1 MYETFFNLEDSP
13 FGLTPDPRFLFRSKG
28 HHGVLSTLVYGI
40 TSQKGVM
47 ALIGDVGT
55 GKTTLCWALMRELPE
70 HVQSALVLNPH
81 LSDSE
86 LLAAILHDLGVEHGG
101 ATKGELMAALHNF
114 LLGAGREGKTVV
126 VIVDEAQRMSVRAL
140 EQIRILSNLET
151 PKRKLLQIV
160 LVGQPEL
167 EEKLKRREL
176 RQVDQRIGIRCS
188 LRPLSKRETFRYI
201 EHRLR
206 VVGLVGTLPF
216 RPGALSRIYRYSR
229 GIPRVIN
236 QLSDRVLAVGYSFRA
251 REITAAMVKTAIE
264 HLEGTRKRRRARA
277 LRPALAACLVGA
289 LLLSGMA
296 AIFWRGRLAVG
307 AAAPVTARAALPSPR
322 DVPGDGSAARLLARS
337 DLGATFLPQ
346 TTLAELRAMALPAVL
361 ELNEPSGPRS
371 YLLQRITDDA
381 IFLVTP
387 SGQEVTHTPNGL
399 EPLWT
404 HSAWV
409 FGHKAESR

>member
-1 MYETFFNLEDSP
+1 MYEAFFNLEDSP

-126 VIVDEAQRMSVRAL
+126 VILDEAQRMSVRAL

-160 LVGQPEL
+160 LVGQQEL
-167 EEKLKRREL
+167 DEKLKRREL

-206 VVGLVGTLPF
+206 VAGLVGTLPF

-236 QLSDRVLAVGYSFRA
+236 QLSDRVLAVGCSFRA

-264 HLEGTRKRRRARA
+264 HLEGTRRRRRARDW
-277 LRPALAACLVGA
+277 RPALAACLIGA

-307 AAAPVTARAALPSPR
+307 AAASVTARAGLPS
-322 DVPGDGSAARLLARS
+322 
-337 DLGATFLPQ
+337 GATFLPR

-387 SGQEVTHTPNGL
+387 SGQEVRHTPNGL

>member
-1 MYETFFNLEDSP
+1 MYEAFFNLEDSP

-114 LLGAGREGKTVV
+114 LLGAGGEGKTVV
-126 VIVDEAQRMSVRAL
+126 VILDEAQRMSVRAL

-176 RQVDQRIGIRCS
+176 RQVNQRIGIRCS

-206 VVGLVGTLPF
+206 VAGLVGTLPF

-236 QLSDRVLAVGYSFRA
+236 QLCDRVLAVGCSFRA

-264 HLEGTRKRRRARA
+264 HLEGTRRRRSAMD

-296 AIFWRGRLAVG
+296 AIFWRERLAVG
-307 AAAPVTARAALPSPR
+307 AAASVTARAELPS
-322 DVPGDGSAARLLARS
+322 
-337 DLGATFLPQ
+337 GATFLPR

-387 SGQEVTHTPNGL
+387 SGQEVRHTPNGL

>member
-1 MYETFFNLEDSP
+1 MYEAFFNLEDSP

-126 VIVDEAQRMSVRAL
+126 VILDEAQRMSVRAL

-167 EEKLKRREL
+167 DEKLKRREL

-206 VVGLVGTLPF
+206 VAGLVGTLPF
-216 RPGALSRIYRYSR
+216 RPGALGCIYRYSR

-264 HLEGTRKRRRARA
+264 HLEGTRRRRRARDW
-277 LRPALAACLVGA
+277 RPALAACLVGA
-289 LLLSGMA
+289 LLLGGMA

-307 AAAPVTARAALPSPR
+307 AAASVTARAELPS
-322 DVPGDGSAARLLARS
+322 
-337 DLGATFLPQ
+337 GATFLPR

-387 SGQEVTHTPNGL
+387 SGQEVRHTPNGL

>member
-1 MYETFFNLEDSP
+1 MYEAFFNLEDSP
-13 FGLTPDPRFLFRSKG
+13 FSLTPDPRFLFRSKG

-114 LLGAGREGKTVV
+114 LLGAGGEGKTVV
-126 VIVDEAQRMSVRAL
+126 VILDEAQRMSVRAL

-206 VVGLVGTLPF
+206 VAGLVGTLPF

-236 QLSDRVLAVGYSFRA
+236 QLSDRVLAVGCSFRA

-264 HLEGTRKRRRARA
+264 HLEGTRRRRRARDW
-277 LRPALAACLVGA
+277 RPALAACLIGA

-307 AAAPVTARAALPSPR
+307 AAASVTARAGLPS
-322 DVPGDGSAARLLARS
+322 
-337 DLGATFLPQ
+337 GATFLPR

-387 SGQEVTHTPNGL
+387 SGQEVRHTPNGL

>member
-1 MYETFFNLEDSP
+1 MYEAFFNLEDSP

-126 VIVDEAQRMSVRAL
+126 VILDEAQRMSVRAL

-206 VVGLVGTLPF
+206 VAGLVGTLPF
-216 RPGALSRIYRYSR
+216 RPGALSCIYRYSR

-236 QLSDRVLAVGYSFRA
+236 HLCDRVLAVGCSFRA

-264 HLEGTRKRRRARA
+264 HLEGTRRRRSAMD

-307 AAAPVTARAALPSPR
+307 AAASVTARAELPS
-322 DVPGDGSAARLLARS
+322 
-337 DLGATFLPQ
+337 GATFLPR

-387 SGQEVTHTPNGL
+387 SGQEVRHTPNGL

>member
-1 MYETFFNLEDSP
+1 MYEAFFNLEDSP
-13 FGLTPDPRFLFRSKG
+13 FSLTPDPRFLFRSKG

-126 VIVDEAQRMSVRAL
+126 VILDEAQRMSVRAL

-206 VVGLVGTLPF
+206 VAGLVGTLPF

-236 QLSDRVLAVGYSFRA
+236 QLSDRVLAVGCSFRA

-264 HLEGTRKRRRARA
+264 HLEGTRRRRRARDW
-277 LRPALAACLVGA
+277 RPALAACLIGA

-307 AAAPVTARAALPSPR
+307 AAASVTARAGLPS
-322 DVPGDGSAARLLARS
+322 
-337 DLGATFLPQ
+337 GATFLPR

-387 SGQEVTHTPNGL
+387 SGQEVRHTPNGL

>member
-1 MYETFFNLEDSP
+1 VYEAFFNLEDSP
-13 FGLTPDPRFLFRSKG
+13 FSLTPDPRFLFRSKG

-114 LLGAGREGKTVV
+114 LLGAGGEGKTVV
-126 VIVDEAQRMSVRAL
+126 VILDEAQRMSVRAL

-206 VVGLVGTLPF
+206 VAGLVGTLPF

-236 QLSDRVLAVGYSFRA
+236 QLSDRVLAVGCSFRA

-264 HLEGTRKRRRARA
+264 HLEGTRRRRRARDW
-277 LRPALAACLVGA
+277 RPALAACLIGA

-307 AAAPVTARAALPSPR
+307 AAASVTARAGLPS
-322 DVPGDGSAARLLARS
+322 
-337 DLGATFLPQ
+337 GATFLPR

-387 SGQEVTHTPNGL
+387 SGQEVRHTPNGL

>member
-1 MYETFFNLEDSP
+1 MYEAFFNLEDSP

-114 LLGAGREGKTVV
+114 LLGAGGEGKTVV
-126 VIVDEAQRMSVRAL
+126 VILDEAQRMSVRAL

-167 EEKLKRREL
+167 DEKLKRREL

-206 VVGLVGTLPF
+206 VAGLVGTLPF
-216 RPGALSRIYRYSR
+216 RPGALGCIYRYSR

-264 HLEGTRKRRRARA
+264 HLEGTRRRRRARDW
-277 LRPALAACLVGA
+277 RPALAACLIGA
-289 LLLSGMA
+289 LLLGGMA

-307 AAAPVTARAALPSPR
+307 AAASVTARAELPS
-322 DVPGDGSAARLLARS
+322 
-337 DLGATFLPQ
+337 GATFLPR

-387 SGQEVTHTPNGL
+387 SGQEVRHTPNGL

-409 FGHKAESR
+409 FGRKAESR

>member
-126 VIVDEAQRMSVRAL
+126 VILDEAQRMSVRAL

-264 HLEGTRKRRRARA
+264 HLEGTRRRRRGRA

-307 AAAPVTARAALPSPR
+307 AAAPVTARAA
-322 DVPGDGSAARLLARS
+322 PGDGSAASLLARS

>member
-1 MYETFFNLEDSP
+1 M
-13 FGLTPDPRFLFRSKG
+13 
-28 HHGVLSTLVYGI
+28 
-40 TSQKGVM
+40 
-47 ALIGDVGT
+47 
-55 GKTTLCWALMRELPE
+55 
-70 HVQSALVLNPH
+70 
-81 LSDSE
+81 
-86 LLAAILHDLGVEHGG
+86 
-101 ATKGELMAALHNF
+101 
-114 LLGAGREGKTVV
+114 
-126 VIVDEAQRMSVRAL
+126 
-140 EQIRILSNLET
+140 
-151 PKRKLLQIV
+151 
-160 LVGQPEL
+160 
-167 EEKLKRREL
+167 
-176 RQVDQRIGIRCS
+176 
-188 LRPLSKRETFRYI
+188 
-201 EHRLR
+201 
-206 VVGLVGTLPF
+206 VGLVGTLPF

-322 DVPGDGSAARLLARS
+322 DVPGDGSAASLLARS

>member
-1 MYETFFNLEDSP
+1 MYEAFFNLEDSP

-86 LLAAILHDLGVEHGG
+86 LLAAILHDLGVEHRG

-126 VIVDEAQRMSVRAL
+126 VILDEAQRMSVRAL

-167 EEKLKRREL
+167 DEKLKRREL

-206 VVGLVGTLPF
+206 VAGLVGTLPF
-216 RPGALSRIYRYSR
+216 RPGALGCIYRYSR

-236 QLSDRVLAVGYSFRA
+236 QLCDRVLAVGYSFRA

-264 HLEGTRKRRRARA
+264 HLEGTRRRRRARDW
-277 LRPALAACLVGA
+277 RPALAACLIGA

-307 AAAPVTARAALPSPR
+307 AAASVTARAELPS
-322 DVPGDGSAARLLARS
+322 
-337 DLGATFLPQ
+337 GATFLPR

-387 SGQEVTHTPNGL
+387 SGQEVRHTPNGL

-409 FGHKAESR
+409 FGRKAESR